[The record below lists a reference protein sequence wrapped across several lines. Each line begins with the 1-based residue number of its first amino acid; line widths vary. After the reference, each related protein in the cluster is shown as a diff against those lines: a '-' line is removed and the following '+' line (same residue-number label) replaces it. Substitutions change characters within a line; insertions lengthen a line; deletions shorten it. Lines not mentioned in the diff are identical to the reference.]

1 LREAVRSDGE
11 KKNQEEESEP
21 PKNQGKLILDATCA
35 PADISYPTDLKLL
48 NQARVYTE
56 KIIDVLY
63 EALKEKIKPKPRTYR
78 KIARKDYLGVAKKR
92 QPTRKQKRKAIKK
105 QLQYLKR
112 NLSHIAQLIELG
124 ASLNNLSKRQ
134 YKTLL
139 VVSEVYR
146 QQLWLFKNN
155 KHSIEDR
162 IVSLSQPHIRPIVRG
177 KAGKPVEF
185 GAKLSASC
193 FEGYAILELISW
205 NNFNESGNFKA
216 QVEAYRDFTGSYPE
230 SVHVDK
236 IYRTRENRAWCKE
249 RGIRI
254 SGPPLGRPPAHISP
268 EQKKQALKD
277 EEVRNS
283 IEGKF
288 GQGKRRFS
296 LDRVMAKLTNTSET
310 AIAITFLVMNLSTA
324 LKRFFVCFCVDWR
337 QQYLFSLWL
346 LSKAIVLFMKENKS
360 LLSCRLE

>member
-1 LREAVRSDGE
+1 MREAVRSDGE

-124 ASLNNLSKRQ
+124 ASLNNLRKRQ

-146 QQLWLFKNN
+146 QQLW
-155 KHSIEDR
+155 
-162 IVSLSQPHIRPIVRG
+162 
-177 KAGKPVEF
+177 
-185 GAKLSASC
+185 
-193 FEGYAILELISW
+193 
-205 NNFNESGNFKA
+205 
-216 QVEAYRDFTGSYPE
+216 
-230 SVHVDK
+230 
-236 IYRTRENRAWCKE
+236 
-249 RGIRI
+249 
-254 SGPPLGRPPAHISP
+254 
-268 EQKKQALKD
+268 
-277 EEVRNS
+277 
-283 IEGKF
+283 
-288 GQGKRRFS
+288 
-296 LDRVMAKLTNTSET
+296 
-310 AIAITFLVMNLSTA
+310 
-324 LKRFFVCFCVDWR
+324 
-337 QQYLFSLWL
+337 
-346 LSKAIVLFMKENKS
+346 
-360 LLSCRLE
+360 